1 MAQKAPPVQ
10 ELMSEDKEP
19 EDNNLYICDMS
30 KLEAMLMEKGMK
42 RIAYTGPAG
51 DCGVFCLQV
60 IYSLI
65 KGKYCLLTS

>member
-19 EDNNLYICDMS
+19 VEDDNLYICDMIELE
-30 KLEAMLMEKGMK
+30 KLLKEKGLD
-42 RIAYTGPAG
+42 RVDYEGTAG

-60 IYSLI
+60 IHLLI
-65 KGKYCLLTS
+65 KG